1 MVHLSVQVCTFYG
14 HACSS
19 MRPTFLLMYLRF
31 KAAESSHGV
40 SLPTL
45 PFRPVLERSSG
56 DVGRFEA
63 LRRIF
68 STGTVPTA
76 PQFEWAYRAFSDRLA
91 ISSGSGG
98 TDICC
103 CCERPFFP
111 FLIRFHIIRSRVCYP
126 FTSSSGMAGE
136 LVCTRPHP
144 STPLRFWGDDSH
156 GTRFLKAYYDTY
168 PGVWHHGDF
177 IAMNPHTSGYI
188 IFGRRFKC
196 HINSVPYFMRDDAR
210 TLSSTATVC

>member
-1 MVHLSVQVCTFYG
+1 VSVHS
-14 HACSS
+14 
-19 MRPTFLLMYLRF
+19 FLFSFAFISYIVVF
-31 KAAESSHGV
+31 AIPSH
-40 SLPTL
+40 
-45 PFRPVLERSSG
+45 PVYAGEIQGKVLGMAVEIF
-56 DVGRFEA
+56 DEA
-63 LRRIF
+63 
-68 STGTVPTA
+68 GK
-76 PQFEWAYRAFSDRLA
+76 D
-91 ISSGSGG
+91 ISA
-98 TDICC
+98 
-103 CCERPFFP
+103 
-111 FLIRFHIIRSRVCYP
+111 
-126 FTSSSGMAGE
+126 SGMAGE

-144 STPLRFWGDDSH
+144 SIPLRFWGDDSR